1 MKLEWN
7 LTHLFANEEDFFSM
21 VEEIQERLDTFLEHT
36 KEVTKDKFLAVLEE
50 YFDVKEM
57 TNRVLVYGSLRY
69 YDNVKDAQSIELKS
83 VGEGLQNEV
92 NQKLTQIER
101 AILGLGKDTVFFWL
115 RENSK
120 LEKYCHFLDDLFR
133 KQQYIPDE
141 KTSLEIQEYTDEWNQ
156 AKNRYHSILEEMD
169 YGEILVDG
177 EMIKLTSSNFPK
189 YLASRNRT
197 VRQDTYF
204 TVNQKFLEKEGE
216 ITSVFDTV
224 FYDKLCLAKGKGY
237 SSVLESSLFEENI
250 DPRIIDTLIH
260 VVHKSLPMMQKY
272 LKLKASFLKITD
284 PHLYDFGVPLD
295 FGIKKKYTIDEAISI
310 VKEALK
316 PLGDEYLEV
325 VDILLDGHI
334 DALLRSEKHQSIIF
348 SWNGYSFLNF
358 HGAYGDLKNLIH
370 EIGHSVND
378 YLSCKNVPF
387 MYMVSTVFVGETSS
401 IVNEIL
407 LNRYLYEQA
416 TTKEEKI
423 FYLSKE
429 IENYFTSVFKQT
441 MYTEFERE
449 LYRLREQDHF
459 HGEELSNTFLKF
471 IKMYY
476 GEDICYDDVSSTE
489 WTRLGH
495 LVRWSYYSYTYA
507 TGLLM
512 ASVVVHSLVDER
524 TLTKEDYIKFLS
536 SGSSMYSLP
545 LLETIGV
552 DMTDSTVME
561 QGFKILEN
569 DIEELE
575 KLINY

>member
-120 LEKYCHFLDDLFR
+120 LEKYCHFFDDLFR

-204 TVNQKFLEKEGE
+204 TVN
-216 ITSVFDTV
+216 
-224 FYDKLCLAKGKGY
+224 
-237 SSVLESSLFEENI
+237 
-250 DPRIIDTLIH
+250 
-260 VVHKSLPMMQKY
+260 
-272 LKLKASFLKITD
+272 
-284 PHLYDFGVPLD
+284 
-295 FGIKKKYTIDEAISI
+295 
-310 VKEALK
+310 
-316 PLGDEYLEV
+316 
-325 VDILLDGHI
+325 
-334 DALLRSEKHQSIIF
+334 
-348 SWNGYSFLNF
+348 
-358 HGAYGDLKNLIH
+358 
-370 EIGHSVND
+370 
-378 YLSCKNVPF
+378 
-387 MYMVSTVFVGETSS
+387 
-401 IVNEIL
+401 
-407 LNRYLYEQA
+407 
-416 TTKEEKI
+416 
-423 FYLSKE
+423 
-429 IENYFTSVFKQT
+429 
-441 MYTEFERE
+441 
-449 LYRLREQDHF
+449 
-459 HGEELSNTFLKF
+459 
-471 IKMYY
+471 
-476 GEDICYDDVSSTE
+476 
-489 WTRLGH
+489 
-495 LVRWSYYSYTYA
+495 
-507 TGLLM
+507 
-512 ASVVVHSLVDER
+512 
-524 TLTKEDYIKFLS
+524 
-536 SGSSMYSLP
+536 
-545 LLETIGV
+545 
-552 DMTDSTVME
+552 
-561 QGFKILEN
+561 
-569 DIEELE
+569 
-575 KLINY
+575 